1 MFLRGNAACMGCVYA
16 PAFSNLQSHHT
27 WRLRAGFGAEIVAAV
42 SKRCFLRLESPPL
55 RVCGYDTPFP
65 LVFEPVYLPSVQKV
79 VEAIR
84 ESCRF

>member
-1 MFLRGNAACMGCVYA
+1 M
-16 PAFSNLQSHHT
+16 
-27 WRLRAGFGAEIVAAV
+27 AAV
-42 SKRCFLRLESPPL
+42 SKHCFLRLESPPL

-84 ESCRF
+84 ESCQF